1 MASMSQ
7 KSMNEINPKL
17 SRISGKIQIDSIDDW
32 SALKEEGLCTG
43 AGTSS
48 DPYIIEDLEIDGQGF
63 GACITIDS
71 KNIYFI
77 IQNCTLFNAD
87 EAIVLQNVQNGKIIA
102 NDIQHNI
109 QGIYAWQSSYNTIKD
124 NFVNQNDDTGI
135 YLDNADNNI
144 ITGNLASFCE
154 SGIRIDRSDNNQ
166 VSENIL
172 ENNIHGINSWIMN
185 GNQIIRNTI
194 RNNDVGINIGEKSK
208 CNTIS
213 DNTFSGNGVN
223 IAGEQEFCLTF
234 IIPLSI
240 GILLGALT
248 IILVIIL
255 IRRRKKSRNKEVSLV
270 IPNIQKID
278 IDEKPLSK
286 KVREMDE
293 MYELTQELNQE
304 DKIINQEQNFEEEI
318 STEGPKLQTEDLFN
332 VILKSEE
339 KDRSETLSLKNI
351 EQNGEKL
358 QREEIARKLEKESI
372 VFDEESSAPL
382 EIASSEKKPEN
393 ELETRETE
401 KEIEVQIS
409 NIHEIT
415 CNYCGYLNNEDAD
428 FCVQCGQVLKK
439 RP

>member
-32 SALKEEGLCTG
+32 SALKDEGLCTG
-43 AGTSS
+43 VGTSS

-71 KNIYFI
+71 KNIYFV

-102 NDIQHNI
+102 NDIQHNF

-144 ITGNLASFCE
+144 ITGNLASLSE

-172 ENNIHGINSWIMN
+172 ENNFHGINSWIMN

-372 VFDEESSAPL
+372 VFDEESSTPL